1 MPASWTWIDYGF
13 VVIVAFSTIFALTKG
28 VTRELISLAALIGG
42 FILAAHYYS
51 TVGGFLADYTRTQ
64 TVANLI
70 GFLAIFLSVI
80 LAGSV
85 VAHIANRVVKVTS
98 LEWFDRLL
106 GGVFGFIRGWA
117 LACIIVLALI
127 AFPVRENILAQS
139 QLAPYLLSGA
149 RAAVMLVPQ
158 DLKDRFH
165 EEYKKVLDTWNH
177 NRSMI

>member
-1 MPASWTWIDYGF
+1 MPASWTWVDYGF

-28 VTRELISLAALIGG
+28 VTRELISLVALVGG
-42 FILAAHYYS
+42 FILAAYYYRS
-51 TVGGFLADYTRTQ
+51 AGSILVDYTRTE
-64 TVANLI
+64 TLANLI
-70 GFLAIFLSVI
+70 GFLLIFLSVI

-85 VAHIANRVVKVTS
+85 VAHMANRMVKVTS

-106 GGVFGFIRGWA
+106 GGVFGFVRGWA
-117 LACIIVLALI
+117 VSSIIVLALI

-149 RAAVMLVPQ
+149 RAAVMVVPQ

-165 EEYKKVLDTWNH
+165 EEYRKVLDTWNRK
-177 NRSMI
+177 RSVI

>member
-1 MPASWTWIDYGF
+1 MPASWTWVDYGF

-28 VTRELISLAALIGG
+28 VTRELISLAALVGG
-42 FILAAHYYS
+42 FILAAYYYRS
-51 TVGGFLADYTRTQ
+51 VGSILVDYTRTE
-64 TVANLI
+64 TLANLI
-70 GFLAIFLSVI
+70 GFLLIFLSVI

-85 VAHIANRVVKVTS
+85 VAHMANRVVKVTS

-106 GGVFGFIRGWA
+106 GGVFGFVRGWA
-117 LACIIVLALI
+117 VSSIIVLALI

-149 RAAVMLVPQ
+149 RAAVMVVPQ

-165 EEYKKVLDTWNH
+165 EEYRKVLDTWNR
-177 NRSMI
+177 NRSVI